1 MTKKSEKAPSR
12 KILTNGMI
20 LRVVSEETK
29 ARCSLDVI
37 AAIGELGK
45 QATVEKVIART
56 CETHV
61 APRSLIA
68 KQGPLKPG
76 FVRGYVTHM
85 IRTGLIVAS
94 QPK

>member
-1 MTKKSEKAPSR
+1 MAKQAESR
-12 KILTNGMI
+12 KILTDGMK

-37 AAIGELGK
+37 AAIGHLGK
-45 QATVEKVIART
+45 NATVGAVIART

-68 KQGPLKPG
+68 KQDPLRPG